1 MTTNATTAAADNVA
15 VVHTVVGH
23 ATSGLHSPSMNS
35 ATKCELEALQYLE
48 DTRKDLVML
57 NCYPTIKQLFLRFN
71 ATLPSSAPVERLFS
85 FAGIISRPHRRKI
98 GDKLFEKLLLLK
110 DN

>member
-1 MTTNATTAAADNVA
+1 
-15 VVHTVVGH
+15 
-23 ATSGLHSPSMNS
+23 
-35 ATKCELEALQYLE
+35 
-48 DTRKDLVML
+48 ML
-57 NCYPTIKQLFLRFN
+57 NYYPTIKQLFLRFN

-85 FAGIISRPHRRKI
+85 FAGIISRPPRRRK